1 MMIEIR
7 WHARG
12 GQGAITVAEILAA
25 VALRQHLYVQSFP
38 EYGPER
44 SGAPLHAYNRIS
56 DEPIKLHSGVYEPDI
71 VVVLDP
77 TLLPAEPVAEGLKTD
92 GLLLIN
98 TAQPAKEIAKHTGRR
113 GRVFAIPAVQL
124 AEQAK
129 IRFSNV
135 PMLGALLRLLHF
147 PLEAGQEE
155 FQAVFS
161 EKLSP
166 AVLAANLEALRLGYE
181 AVSPESAVA
190 MKRGV
195 IAS

>member
-1 MMIEIR
+1 MMLEIR

-25 VALRQHLYVQSFP
+25 VALREDLYVQSFP

-56 DEPIKLHSGVYEPDI
+56 DEPIKLHSGVYEPDV

-77 TLLPAEPVAEGLKTD
+77 TLLHAEPVAEGLKAG
-92 GLLLIN
+92 GLLLVN
-98 TAQPAKEIAKHTGRR
+98 TADTAKEIVKRTNFR
-113 GRVFAIPAVQL
+113 GRTLTIPAVQL
-124 AEQAK
+124 AQEAK

-135 PMLGALLRLLHF
+135 PMLGALLRLLNF
-147 PLEAGQEE
+147 PLEAGNEE
-155 FQAVFS
+155 FQIVFR

-166 AVLAANLEALRLGYE
+166 ELLEANSEALRLGYE
-181 AVSPESAVA
+181 AVSPESAVD
-190 MKRGV
+190 MKRGA

>member
-1 MMIEIR
+1 MMLEIR

-25 VALRQHLYVQSFP
+25 VALRQDLYVQSFP

-71 VVVLDP
+71 VAVLDP
-77 TLLPAEPVAEGLKTD
+77 TLLHAEPVAEGLKAE
-92 GLLLIN
+92 GLLLVN
-98 TAQPAKEIAKHTGRR
+98 TADPAREIARRTGFG
-113 GRVFAIPAVQL
+113 GRVLAIPAVQL
-124 AEQAK
+124 AQQAK
-129 IRFSNV
+129 IRFPNV
-135 PMLGALLRLLHF
+135 PMLGALLRLLSF

-155 FQAVFS
+155 FQAVFR

-181 AVSPESAVA
+181 AVSAESVVD